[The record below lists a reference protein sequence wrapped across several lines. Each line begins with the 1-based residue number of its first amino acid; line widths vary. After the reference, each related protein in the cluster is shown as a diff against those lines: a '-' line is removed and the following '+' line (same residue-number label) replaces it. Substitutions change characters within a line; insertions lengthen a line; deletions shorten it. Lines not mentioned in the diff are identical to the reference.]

1 MFWAQASSAIRFE
14 ESYGKVAQQAQI
26 SGWADPK
33 ADVLSMVHA
42 WLSDKHNGRW
52 TMVVDNA
59 DSYEVMFGS
68 RSGEARTS
76 TVFSTSPSAMA
87 SSDRSLS
94 NYLPSSAQGAI
105 VITTRSREV
114 AKGLIEYAEDIV
126 DVVPM
131 TSEDVLVL
139 LSRRFEKPFACYKSW
154 ITCHWPSPRQQR
166 ISISSGPE

>member
-1 MFWAQASSAIRFE
+1 
-14 ESYGKVAQQAQI
+14 
-26 SGWADPK
+26 
-33 ADVLSMVHA
+33 MVHA

-76 TVFSTSPSAMA
+76 TVFSTSSSAMA

-114 AKGLIEYAEDIV
+114 AKGLIECAEDIV

-131 TSEDVLVL
+131 TSEDKIRETIRLL
-139 LSRRFEKPFACYKSW
+139 QELDYMPLAITQAAAYINQLGSRMTLSRYVEMLAKSDLDRERLLKKD
-154 ITCHWPSPRQQR
+154 IRDS
-166 ISISSGPE
+166 